1 MRFSLFSLCF
11 DMIGT
16 HPEMTMS
23 TISSAPRY
31 NIGHRGARSLAP
43 ENTMAAFHK
52 AWQLGAHGIETDISL
67 SSDGQLL
74 LFHDQTLQRTSNVAT
89 LFSGRQNEPLASFT
103 RHELQQLDI
112 GSRFIETDPFGTIA
126 AGQIES
132 DELHNMAGQRIPL
145 LTELLAFIKEKSWFV
160 NLEIKPLPQVMVHFP
175 VVETL
180 LGLLEEAALGPD
192 HFSISSFHHPYLR
205 TVQKLRPEVEI
216 NALIGGEPGSP
227 QNWGDYEFAIYNA
240 NVRLTDE
247 KQVRQAQNQGRRVNL
262 YTDNDPEEMTYY
274 LSLGVEK
281 IITDY
286 PQLLAGI
293 DPESFQSSGT
303 KDTTS

>member
-1 MRFSLFSLCF
+1 
-11 DMIGT
+11 
-16 HPEMTMS
+16 MS
-23 TISSAPRY
+23 PAQRY

-52 AWQLGAHGIETDISL
+52 AWQLGAHGIEADISL

-74 LFHDQTLQRTSNVAT
+74 LFHDETLQRTSNAAT
-89 LFSGRQNEPLASFT
+89 LYPGRQHEPLASFT
-103 RHELQQLDI
+103 WHELQQLDI
-112 GSRFIETDPFGTIA
+112 GSWFVETDPFGTIA
-126 AGQIES
+126 AGQIDS
-132 DELHNMAGQRIPL
+132 DELHNMTGLRIPL
-145 LTELLAFIKEKSWFV
+145 LTDMLAFIKEKSWFV
-160 NLEIKPLPQVMVHFP
+160 NLEIKAHPQNMIRFP

-180 LGLLEEAALGPD
+180 LGLLEQTALDPD

-216 NALIGGEPGSP
+216 NALIGEETGRL
-227 QNWGDYEFAIYNA
+227 QNWGDYEFTIYNA
-240 NVRLTDE
+240 NVRLTDGE
-247 KQVRQAQNQGRRVNL
+247 QVRQAHQHGCRVNL
-262 YTDNDPEEMTYY
+262 YTVNDPEEMTYY

-293 DPESFQSSGT
+293 DPECFQSSST